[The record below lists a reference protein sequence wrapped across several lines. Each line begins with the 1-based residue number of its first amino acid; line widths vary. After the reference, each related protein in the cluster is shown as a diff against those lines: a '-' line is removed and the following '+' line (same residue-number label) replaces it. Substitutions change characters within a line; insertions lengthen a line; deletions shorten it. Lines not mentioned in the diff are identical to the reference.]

1 MFDVVSVESILHF
14 VRFQCVMSENIVV
27 AFYLD
32 CVHLEQLSWWLSPL
46 NLYLS
51 IFFFLIYLTDVSTFI
66 IEDSALLSF

>member
-1 MFDVVSVESILHF
+1 MKLRQPKIMFDVVSVESILHF

-51 IFFFLIYLTDVSTFI
+51 IFFFNLFNRCIYVHH
-66 IEDSALLSF
+66 